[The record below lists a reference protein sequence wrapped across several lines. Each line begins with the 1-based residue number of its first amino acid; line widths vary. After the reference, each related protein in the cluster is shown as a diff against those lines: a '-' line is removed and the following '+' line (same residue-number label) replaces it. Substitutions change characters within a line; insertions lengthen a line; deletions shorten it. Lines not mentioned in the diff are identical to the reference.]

1 MDEEVILVFFCKR
14 FGEICTTISC
24 ATHSMKTDLE
34 ENIILIGVHYIQKH
48 SLVVVQQYFIFLDIL
63 YDILS
68 VLDNIC
74 LFLTILQDLTIL
86 LSTCVCPWMFLTI
99 FVCSQISWRIS
110 WVYWTIS
117 RDLDKVTP
125 QWIPGWRRVSIL

>member
-1 MDEEVILVFFCKR
+1 
-14 FGEICTTISC
+14 
-24 ATHSMKTDLE
+24 MKTDLE

-48 SLVVVQQYFIFLDIL
+48 SLVVVQQNFIFVDIL

-110 WVYWTIS
+110 
-117 RDLDKVTP
+117 
-125 QWIPGWRRVSIL
+125 